1 MEYSKD
7 LKQKLWDDKIKE
19 KKSNKLDLKKKMKKK

>member
-7 LKQKLWDDKIKE
+7 LKQKLWDEKIKE
-19 KKSNKLDLKKKMKKK
+19 KKSNKLDLKKK